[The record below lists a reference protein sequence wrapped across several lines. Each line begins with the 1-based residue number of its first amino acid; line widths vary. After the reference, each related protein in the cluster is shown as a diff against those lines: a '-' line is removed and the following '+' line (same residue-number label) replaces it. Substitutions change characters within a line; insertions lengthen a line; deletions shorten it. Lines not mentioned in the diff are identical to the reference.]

1 MSWSSKI
8 AVLIWPGKFSVN
20 AAYANLLND
29 SINALFWCTISITLG
44 WLRFVYYECELAI
57 FNSNLLQ
64 NEWNM
69 KIKWCAYHSGSSC
82 TLGAWYQSTN
92 SNLQHINFSLEHNFK
107 IFGYEIS
114 DVWLTWTTSSTS
126 SSGWKS
132 FYIFSC
138 PNRLWLRND
147 A

>member
-8 AVLIWPGKFSVN
+8 AALIWPGKFSVN

-44 WLRFVYYECELAI
+44 WLRFVYYECELTI

-69 KIKWCAYHSGSSC
+69 KIKWCAYHFGSSC
-82 TLGAWYQSTN
+82 TLGAWYQSTI

-114 DVWLTWTTSSTS
+114 DAWLTWKTSSTS

-132 FYIFSC
+132 FYICSC
-138 PNRLWLRND
+138 SLHLKND